1 MQAVLEVD
9 HSSGHMKNK
18 PDALSPSG
26 LNTKWGGKQR
36 KMRASVLIEGCLGQ
50 NPPNVHGKVLHVG
63 DTQEMQFKE
72 VDDPPFYDLQ
82 AQDYIGKQKGIFQI
96 LFERGLYIEVM
107 IKGYT
112 PAQLNEK
119 ILNGEP
125 IKSEDYQAALV
136 MEGLPDFL
144 NEKSAL
150 EEIS

>member
-1 MQAVLEVD
+1 
-9 HSSGHMKNK
+9 
-18 PDALSPSG
+18 
-26 LNTKWGGKQR
+26 
-36 KMRASVLIEGCLGQ
+36 
-50 NPPNVHGKVLHVG
+50 VHGKVLHVG

-72 VDDPPFYDLQ
+72 GDDLQ

-125 IKSEDYQAALV
+125 IKSEDYQAAPV